1 MDGNGNQLEK
11 LQKYGKI
18 SYSYDSMNRLA
29 KVNYLDV
36 TEELFYDRAGNCT
49 RHLHNGVEKL
59 YSYDAGN
66 RLTEYTKGER
76 RLHLL
81 MTMQEIC

>member
-1 MDGNGNQLEK
+1 LEK
-11 LQKYGKI
+11 IQKYGKI
-18 SYSYDSMNRLA
+18 NYSYDNMNRLV

-36 TEELFYDRAGNCT
+36 SEELFYDRAGN
-49 RHLHNGVEKL
+49 RIRRLHNGVEEL

-66 RLTEYTKGER
+66 HLTEYTKGER
-76 RLHLL
+76 KLHLL